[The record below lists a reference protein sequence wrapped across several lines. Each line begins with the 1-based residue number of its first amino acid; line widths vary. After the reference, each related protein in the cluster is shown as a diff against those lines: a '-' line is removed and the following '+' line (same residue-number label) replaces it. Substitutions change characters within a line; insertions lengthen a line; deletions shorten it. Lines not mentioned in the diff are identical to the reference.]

1 MERELLQIL
10 ISSSCSSLLNNW
22 DKTSCFPC
30 FKNLSLVLQLG
41 WILNLHLLQV
51 HVIIAIATVRVIQDD
66 GCRESSIENYQ
77 DNQLKQKLQT
87 SSAGVILKNV
97 YFISDW
103 VLFFSRKKCKLL
115 ASLYVYISTIC
126 ITYHK
131 LTKITSSPCQAGSWW
146 GEFERVRCSTLC
158 DASAVGMIIIIIFII
173 CYCYY
178 YTYHYYFCFYY
189 YNQPLREKHCCV
201 GPDIQCPSQHLEII
215 MWGKNL
221 SEQYYPFV
229 KLRHPVVCAGLL
241 AVQACSV
248 LQERSHQVFVVFRD
262 YDVVGLVLAFGHV
275 VGPDLLDEGDC
286 PAKGDRPC
294 LWAHLFVP
302 LLVVALLNSL

>member
-1 MERELLQIL
+1 MRRFLRI
-10 ISSSCSSLLNNW
+10 
-22 DKTSCFPC
+22 P
-30 FKNLSLVLQLG
+30 
-41 WILNLHLLQV
+41 
-51 HVIIAIATVRVIQDD
+51 
-66 GCRESSIENYQ
+66 
-77 DNQLKQKLQT
+77 
-87 SSAGVILKNV
+87 
-97 YFISDW
+97 
-103 VLFFSRKKCKLL
+103 
-115 ASLYVYISTIC
+115 ASLRSLKPIMSSTPCRGYIGWQWWQYYY
-126 ITYHK
+126 YH
-131 LTKITSSPCQAGSWW
+131 
-146 GEFERVRCSTLC
+146 
-158 DASAVGMIIIIIFII
+158 

-178 YTYHYYFCFYY
+178 YYHYFFCFYF

-262 YDVVGLVLAFGHV
+262 YDVVGLVLPFEHV
-275 VGPDLLDEGDC
+275 GADLLDEGDC